1 MVCIFVSFVGDVPFK
16 MPPITM
22 VTCCLVSQA
31 KEGCDVPY
39 GESMCVCDKLP
50 SDTSYMAVGCELNVN
65 ESTVRIT

>member
-1 MVCIFVSFVGDVPFK
+1 MPFVGDVPFK
-16 MPPITM
+16 MPPVMM

-50 SDTSYMAVGCELNVN
+50 SDTSYMDVGCELNVN
-65 ESTVRIT
+65 ESTVRIK